1 MVRHANPEP
10 HEERCP
16 ACGVAFRLA
25 DRRKRVQCPH
35 CMEIVELASEK
46 PAARTPA
53 SGSPKELAELKTR
66 LARLDTLEART
77 EAIEHELAEL
87 RSAPRPAA
95 PPPAVE
101 TASEPAPRLI
111 WHAPRPRDYGADA
124 EEISSAQQ
132 KALVANLREI
142 GSRRIVIQAAA
153 GDASAASRASQFHEI
168 FEEAKWTAP
177 PLTAVADRGHPLVLV
192 APSGSTPREMAELF
206 MALAA
211 SGLTPVSQIDP
222 AFDGRDPIL
231 CVGPAAVAEDLH
243 EPPHL
248 ERHPQPVRVRSIA
261 PRE

>member
-35 CMEIVELASEK
+35 CMEIVELGSEK
-46 PAARTPA
+46 PAARAPA
-53 SGSPKELAELKTR
+53 GGSPKELAELKTR
-66 LARLDTLEART
+66 LAKLDTLEART
-77 EAIEHELAEL
+77 EALEHELAEL

-95 PPPAVE
+95 PPPAP
-101 TASEPAPRLI
+101 EPAPKLI
-111 WHAPRPRDYGADA
+111 WHAPRPRDCGADSD
-124 EEISSAQQ
+124 EISAAQQ
-132 KALVANLREI
+132 KALLANLRAI

-153 GDASAASRASQFHEI
+153 GDMNAAARASQFHEI

-177 PLTAVADRGHPLVLV
+177 PVTAVADRGHPLALV
-192 APSGSTPREMAELF
+192 AQSDSTPREMAELF

-211 SGLTPVSQIDP
+211 SGFTPVSQIDP
-222 AFDGRDPIL
+222 TLDGHDPIL
-231 CVGPAAVAEDLH
+231 CIGHAAVPEELQA
-243 EPPHL
+243 PAHL
-248 ERHPQPVRVRSIA
+248 ELESRPRPARGRSVT